1 MGMTV
6 VARTL
11 DSEQLARLLED
22 PSVANDLILDEDGD
36 AGDGGDDW
44 LDLDKSWHGVHFLL
58 TGTAWGTDDPL
69 GGAVLGGREVGE
81 DDGYGPPRL
90 LDPDGVRTVADALEA
105 ATDAELRGRFDAGQM
120 QRLDIY
126 PQIWDESDILDEYL
140 MPNVAALREFYARAA
155 ARHAAVLIAVQ

>member
-1 MGMTV
+1 V
-6 VARTL
+6 SLHVAAEDATL
-11 DSEQLARLLED
+11 TTGIRCRLRAVHGPVSPRRPL
-22 PSVANDLILDEDGD
+22 PADGN
-36 AGDGGDDW
+36 
-44 LDLDKSWHGVHFLL
+44 
-58 TGTAWGTDDPL
+58 
-69 GGAVLGGREVGE
+69 
-81 DDGYGPPRL
+81 GYGPPRL

>member
-1 MGMTV
+1 MSLH
-6 VARTL
+6 VAAEDATL
-11 DSEQLARLLED
+11 TTGIRCRLRAVHGPVSPYPRRHD
-22 PSVANDLILDEDGD
+22 D
-36 AGDGGDDW
+36 GDGGDDW
-44 LDLDKSWHGVHFLL
+44 LALDKSWHGVHFLL

-90 LDPDGVRTVADALEA
+90 LEPDGVRTVADALEG
-105 ATDAELRGRFDAGQM
+105 ATDAELRGRFDAEQM

-126 PQIWDESDILDEYL
+126 PQIWGESDILDEYL